1 MFTHKYTSPAWG
13 QIDSGRLDNY
23 VRNLDELSK
32 ITDHD
37 MS

>member
-13 QIDSGRLDNY
+13 QIDSGSLDNY

-37 MS
+37 LS